1 MISDELLSQ
10 LRRLDQADKLRL
22 MQFLITELAHE
33 AGLEL
38 ETDEQI
44 AADEA
49 LWDSQ
54 FAATPESRLDALVAS
69 VEAEIQAGKSR
80 PMFDDRGAFNEL

>member
-1 MISDELLSQ
+1 MISNELLSQ
-10 LRRLDQADKLRL
+10 VRRLDQADKFRL
-22 MQFLITELAHE
+22 MQFLITELANE

-49 LWDSQ
+49 LWDAQ
-54 FAATPESRLDALVAS
+54 FAATPESRLDALVTS

-80 PMFDDRGAFNEL
+80 PMFNDRGVFNEP